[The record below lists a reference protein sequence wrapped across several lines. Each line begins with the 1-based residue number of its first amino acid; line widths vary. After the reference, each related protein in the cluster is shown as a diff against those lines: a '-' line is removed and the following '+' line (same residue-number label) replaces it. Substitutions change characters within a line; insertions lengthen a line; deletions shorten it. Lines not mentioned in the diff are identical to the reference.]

1 GRGFTEHDM
10 PDTQRVVIIDEN
22 LARRFWPAYPASQ
35 NPLGQKLLLGGVN
48 PKPAE
53 IIGVVGNARQTLDN
67 SADWQESVYVPFSQN
82 PPSAAML
89 VVRTVGNQP
98 FLTGAVREQVR
109 TFDRDQPIGDVR
121 TMEDRV
127 EAQLGQRRL
136 LVLLLGSFASV
147 ALALALIGIYG
158 TIAFSVVQRVQEVGV
173 RRALGAQES
182 DILRLFIG
190 QGVILALV
198 GIVIGLA
205 GAMALTRVM
214 ASLLFHI
221 SPTDPFTFVGIA
233 LLFFAVAIAASYIPT
248 RRAIRIDPMVA
259 LRV

>member
-1 GRGFTEHDM
+1 
-10 PDTQRVVIIDEN
+10 
-22 LARRFWPAYPASQ
+22 
-35 NPLGQKLLLGGVN
+35 
-48 PKPAE
+48 
-53 IIGVVGNARQTLDN
+53 
-67 SADWQESVYVPFSQN
+67 
-82 PPSAAML
+82 
-89 VVRTVGNQP
+89 
-98 FLTGAVREQVR
+98 
-109 TFDRDQPIGDVR
+109 
-121 TMEDRV
+121 
-127 EAQLGQRRL
+127 
-136 LVLLLGSFASV
+136 FASV

-158 TIAFSVVQRVQEVGV
+158 IVAFSVVQRVQEVEV